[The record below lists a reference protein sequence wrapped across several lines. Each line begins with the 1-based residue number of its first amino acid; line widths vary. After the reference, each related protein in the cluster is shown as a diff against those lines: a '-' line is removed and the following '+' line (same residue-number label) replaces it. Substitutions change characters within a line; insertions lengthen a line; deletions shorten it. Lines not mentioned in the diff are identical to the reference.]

1 MAPPLT
7 LVEGE
12 SASISSIKSM
22 PFVGSTRSNLRSF
35 PSRRNPA
42 KMSGRQFSKK
52 NSIPTR
58 PHRSG
63 CGCLFSTALWRRIE
77 VSMTVEQAVGHEFEW
92 RQPEVLRL
100 LSIDGQRARDRHAAL
115 REQLRVVGYR
125 RMWAGQVDIQTNRFP
140 FPQDLRARSRL
151 RDQHRAIHARLDG
164 QRLGGL

>member
-1 MAPPLT
+1 M
-7 LVEGE
+7 
-12 SASISSIKSM
+12 I
-22 PFVGSTRSNLRSF
+22 
-35 PSRRNPA
+35 
-42 KMSGRQFSKK
+42 
-52 NSIPTR
+52 
-58 PHRSG
+58 
-63 CGCLFSTALWRRIE
+63 WRRIE

-125 RMWAGQVDIQTNRFP
+125 LMWAGQVDIQTNRFP

-164 QRLGGL
+164 RSEEHTSELQSLRHLVCRLLLEKKNKQQTHHTNPSIYFRHQTSTNLTSPT